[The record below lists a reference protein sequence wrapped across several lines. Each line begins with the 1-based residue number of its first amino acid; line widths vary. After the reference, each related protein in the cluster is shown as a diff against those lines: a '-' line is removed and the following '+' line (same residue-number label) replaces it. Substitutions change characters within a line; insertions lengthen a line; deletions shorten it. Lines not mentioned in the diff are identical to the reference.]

1 VDVQPGLYVMF
12 CKKSDVTRLLY
23 EYKVIREQETL
34 LEGRYLEVL
43 LLMMSNITC
52 CDFRLVVG
60 FLL

>member
-1 VDVQPGLYVMF
+1 MF